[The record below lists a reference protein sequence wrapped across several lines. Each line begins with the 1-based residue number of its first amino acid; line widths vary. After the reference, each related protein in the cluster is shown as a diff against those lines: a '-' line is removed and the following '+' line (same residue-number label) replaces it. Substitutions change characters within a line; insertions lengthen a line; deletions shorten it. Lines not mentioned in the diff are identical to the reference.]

1 MDVFLFTLLLVF
13 AIALGGRDQM
23 MVAGLSDRLGQSPL
37 LLVVGIVCAG
47 MSAAAMAW
55 LGSIL
60 AEILPERGARML
72 IAFALAAAAVELAWP
87 LRGKTPAEPTRSLG
101 AIAIVL
107 LARQIS
113 DAARFVIFAFAAWTP
128 YPLLSALGGALAGA
142 AAVGL
147 GWSLGAQ
154 GLARY
159 PLVWWRRGLAA
170 CLLVVAIFLAL
181 DARFAAT

>member
-37 LLVVGIVCAG
+37 LLAVGLVCAG
-47 MSAAAMAW
+47 VSAAAMAW
-55 LGSIL
+55 FGSIL
-60 AEILPERGARML
+60 GGILPERAARML
-72 IAFALAAAAVELAWP
+72 IAFALLAAAAELAWP
-87 LRGKTPAEPTRSLG
+87 VQRKTPAEPTRSLG

-107 LARQIS
+107 LARQVG

-128 YPLLSALGGALAGA
+128 YPLTSALGGALAGA

-154 GLARY
+154 ALARY
-159 PLVWWRRGLAA
+159 PLMWWRRGLAA
-170 CLLVVAIFLAL
+170 CLLVAAIYLAL
-181 DARFAAT
+181 DARFAAA